1 MCMTFHIIDA
11 WSIITWI
18 ILGVMVL
25 VPCEISYKWRVFLA
39 LNVSFCMARG
49 VREDN
54 KQQRKIMILCKTD
67 LKHDNEER
75 KGEI

>member
-1 MCMTFHIIDA
+1 MDN
-11 WSIITWI
+11 SGRYG
-18 ILGVMVL
+18 LGPVGDFVQMASL
-25 VPCEISYKWRVFLA
+25 LA
-39 LNVSFCMARG
+39 SDVSFCMARG